1 MPTKANLFRLTVID
15 NPLCDR
21 CKATSETTLHALWE
35 CPVLDEVWADASKW
49 GWRRE
54 TAFEGF
60 KELILWIMQNKKKC
74 RAVCND
80 ILNNMESK
88 ESNLNPKTTLKTRS
102 ASVGNLT

>member
-1 MPTKANLFRLTVID
+1 MAEESASQDRLTCFGGLSLITLCVIGVT
-15 NPLCDR
+15 

-60 KELILWIMQNKKKC
+60 KELILWIMQNKKN
-74 RAVCND
+74 AE
-80 ILNNMESK
+80 LFAMTS
-88 ESNLNPKTTLKTRS
+88 
-102 ASVGNLT
+102 